1 MFLNKTFQIP
11 KYLNAGSPLRARV
24 SIRPYKFNTSDVIRL
39 TLTWGFRL
47 LHLST
52 SNRLS
57 SLFRVHLLHF
67 TSDSHQSHL
76 PLILRGHI
84 FLNELFSGTQTLASR
99 WAASS
104 SSEAT
109 GRWTAT
115 RPPSRASATPS
126 SRLTPTRMSVSCW
139 DFHWLATIFS

>member
-84 FLNELFSGTQTLASR
+84 FFERIIFRDSNPCFKMGRKFFVGGNWKMNGDKAAIEGICNTLKSADTDSNVGELLGLPLV
-99 WAASS
+99 
-104 SSEAT
+104 
-109 GRWTAT
+109 GNH
-115 RPPSRASATPS
+115 
-126 SRLTPTRMSVSCW
+126 L
-139 DFHWLATIFS
+139 